1 MSELV
6 SEFAYQVEDD
16 DEREEEEG
24 EEQYDIQKSTL
35 QLQIKT
41 VERR

>member
-1 MSELV
+1 M

-16 DEREEEEG
+16 DERDAEEG
-24 EEQYDIQKSTL
+24 EEQHDIQKSTL